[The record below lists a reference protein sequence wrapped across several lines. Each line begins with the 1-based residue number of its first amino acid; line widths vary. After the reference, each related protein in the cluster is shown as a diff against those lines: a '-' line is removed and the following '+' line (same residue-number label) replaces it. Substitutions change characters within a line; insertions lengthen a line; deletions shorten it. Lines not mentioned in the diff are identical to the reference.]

1 LISLPDHLKKYIVE
15 QKYERYTP
23 IDQAVWRHCLR
34 RLKGFLSKHAH
45 ESYVEGL
52 EKTGIDL
59 EMIPRIE
66 NISQKLE
73 KFGWRAL
80 PVSGFIPP
88 AAFMELQS
96 LGVLPI
102 ASDMRTLDHLL
113 YTPAPDIVHEA
124 AGHAPIIIDPEYA
137 DYLREYSQVAKKA
150 ILSKEDLD
158 VYEAIRD
165 LSDIK
170 ENPEATPELIQVAE
184 NNLAHTLSKTTY
196 VSEATQLSR
205 MNWWTA
211 EYGLVGSLSSP
222 KIFGAG
228 LLSSVGESK
237 WCLSEKVKKIPLSID
252 CINQS
257 YDITE
262 PQPHLFVAR
271 DFKHLKDVL
280 NQFAQTMAFQVG
292 GSQGLDKALRA
303 KTVSTVQLDSGIQ
316 ISGLVESYLNDH
328 NQQPIFIKF
337 SGPTQICH
345 NDEELPGHGNDYH
358 AHGYSSPLGEFQ
370 IISKTGKLVEN
381 ETCRLEFES
390 GFIVDG
396 QYLSQQKIVGSSGS
410 ILKFGNATVQYQ
422 DQIFFQPEWGQ
433 FDLVTGL
440 RVKSVFGG
448 PADRKRFGFTDDFV
462 AKVIPQVKYSP
473 EQLKIFEIYQA
484 IRKLRSENSISNQ
497 SLLSVFADAKTFA
510 SNHWLLYF
518 ELLEIVKDRKLNG
531 DLETELRS
539 NLKDIANRMPDKL
552 DQIEDAIQMLDGNRS
567 S

>member
-1 LISLPDHLKKYIVE
+1 MISLPDHLKKYIVE

-531 DLETELRS
+531 DLEAELRS
-539 NLKDIANRMPDKL
+539 KLKDIANRMPDKL
-552 DQIEDAIQMLDGNRS
+552 DQIEDAIKMLDGNRS

>member
-1 LISLPDHLKKYIVE
+1 MISLPDHLKKYIVE